1 LLAKLEAFVL
11 LCDRAV
17 AANFFGEST
26 MASGNG
32 LMAGKRG
39 VILGVAN
46 NRSIAW
52 GIAKALVAEGAE
64 IALTYQGEALKKRVE
79 PLAAE
84 LGATVV
90 GHCDVTDLETVDN
103 VFAEVERLWGKID
116 FVVHAIAFSDKDELT
131 GRYVDTTRDNF
142 LRTMDIS
149 VFSLTAVAKRAEP
162 LMAEGGSIL
171 TLTYYGAEKVMPHYN
186 VMGVAKAALEAS
198 VRYLAVDLGSN
209 NIRVNAISAGPI
221 KTLAASGIGDFR
233 YILKWNEYNAPL
245 KRVVTIEEVGD
256 SALYL
261 LSRLSRGVTG
271 EVLHVDSGYHVVGM
285 KAVDAPDISVVD

>member
-1 LLAKLEAFVL
+1 
-11 LCDRAV
+11 
-17 AANFFGEST
+17 

-64 IALTYQGEALKKRVE
+64 LALTYQGEPLKKRVE

-90 GHCDVTDLETVDN
+90 GHCDVTDLTTVDN
-103 VFAEVERLWGKID
+103 VFAEVEKLWGKID

-131 GRYVDTTRDNF
+131 GRYVQTTRENF

-149 VFSLTAVAKRAEP
+149 VYSLAAVAKRAEP
-162 LMAEGGSIL
+162 LMNEGGSIL

-198 VRYLAVDLGSN
+198 VRYLAVDLGGS

-271 EVLHVDSGYHVVGM
+271 EILHVDSGYHVVGM